1 MNSSISLTSILR
13 LIVISLIMFILLA
26 PFLWILLAS
35 FRPNME
41 LIRNQTLIPQN
52 ITIEN
57 YISLF
62 TKSAYW
68 QWGINST
75 IVAVY
80 TVILSLP
87 LIVAGAY
94 SVYRTQYRGRNV
106 LSLFLL
112 SVYIFPTALLVVPIF
127 KIFDGLAL
135 VDSHLG
141 CALMNTAFAD
151 PFGIWLLQA
160 FLKSLPPELEEAA
173 AVDGIGRIRTLFLII
188 IPQAAPGIIAIA
200 MFAFIVSWTEYL
212 FAMTLLLSND
222 LHTLPP
228 GQSNKNAIMASV
240 TLTKLNKKFGNTLA
254 VKNVSVDIAD
264 GEFLV
269 FVGPSG
275 CGKTTTLRMVAG
287 LESLSNGE
295 IRIGDRIVND
305 LPPGDRDLAMVFQNY
320 ALYSHMT
327 VEKNLG
333 FALKARGLE
342 GNEIEKRVQKVAQ
355 MLDLQEMLGR
365 KPRQLSGGQR
375 QRVAVGRAIVRNPQ
389 AFLMDEP
396 LSNLDALLRLQTR
409 KELIELTGELKSTV
423 IYVTHDQVEAMTMGH
438 RLAVKNY
445 GEVVQLDTP
454 ENIFSRPSS
463 RFVAE
468 FIGSP
473 PMNFLNVEIVEKN
486 KKRVFQQ
493 DSFEVHVPD
502 SMKALKETSVI
513 LGFRPNELELV
524 SRGGISGTVS
534 VVETLGSEKLV
545 YLKLGEKTIS
555 LLVPT
560 AEKIK
565 SGENVRFKI
574 NPESLHLFNI
584 ANETRISFDYSV

>member
-1 MNSSISLTSILR
+1 
-13 LIVISLIMFILLA
+13 
-26 PFLWILLAS
+26 
-35 FRPNME
+35 
-41 LIRNQTLIPQN
+41 
-52 ITIEN
+52 
-57 YISLF
+57 
-62 TKSAYW
+62 
-68 QWGINST
+68 
-75 IVAVY
+75 
-80 TVILSLP
+80 
-87 LIVAGAY
+87 
-94 SVYRTQYRGRNV
+94 
-106 LSLFLL
+106 
-112 SVYIFPTALLVVPIF
+112 
-127 KIFDGLAL
+127 
-135 VDSHLG
+135 
-141 CALMNTAFAD
+141 
-151 PFGIWLLQA
+151 
-160 FLKSLPPELEEAA
+160 
-173 AVDGIGRIRTLFLII
+173 
-188 IPQAAPGIIAIA
+188 
-200 MFAFIVSWTEYL
+200 
-212 FAMTLLLSND
+212 
-222 LHTLPP
+222 
-228 GQSNKNAIMASV
+228 MASV
-240 TLTKLNKKFGNTLA
+240 TLSKLNKKFGNTLA

-327 VEKNLG
+327 VAKNLG

-342 GNEIEKRVQKVAQ
+342 GNEIEKRVQKVAH

-438 RLAVKNY
+438 RLAVMNK

-454 ENIFSRPSS
+454 ENIFSQPSS

-473 PMNFLNVEIVEKN
+473 PMNFLNVDIVEKN

-560 AEKIK
+560 AEKIN

-584 ANETRISFDYSV
+584 NNETRISFDDSV